1 MSAFPI
7 ASVRVI
13 NNGDYGWRSLRL
25 LARRSPYFFAA
36 AQKIPNSLPDYLDTI
51 LKKVA
56 GDIPVGPQ
64 APEGWG

>member
-1 MSAFPI
+1 MS
-7 ASVRVI
+7 SVRVI

-25 LARRSPYFFAA
+25 LARRSPHFFAA

-56 GDIPVGPQ
+56 TDIPVG
-64 APEGWG
+64 AEATEGWGLGS